1 MVKCIHQAPL
11 EFATALYGMW
21 GNVNAQLAHDTLK
34 SPDVTVTN
42 QRDKEM
48 QLPKILQLDVDV
60 RETMSGRK

>member
-1 MVKCIHQAPL
+1 M
-11 EFATALYGMW
+11 
-21 GNVNAQLAHDTLK
+21 NAQLAHDTLK

-60 RETMSGRK
+60 RETMSGRS

>member
-1 MVKCIHQAPL
+1 MNTSL
-11 EFATALYGMW
+11 L
-21 GNVNAQLAHDTLK
+21 GNCEIASLAITLK